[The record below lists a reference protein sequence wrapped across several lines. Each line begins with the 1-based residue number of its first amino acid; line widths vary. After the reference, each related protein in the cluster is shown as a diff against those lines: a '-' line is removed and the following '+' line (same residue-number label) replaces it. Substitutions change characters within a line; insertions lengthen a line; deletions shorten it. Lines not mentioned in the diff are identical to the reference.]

1 MVTKIQSGG
10 KGGMQYLKDVS
21 NSHTEA
27 NQRFKEIPAIGAS
40 HNYLELIFA
49 ESLGSFPKARS
60 D

>member
-27 NQRFKEIPAIGAS
+27 NQRFKEIYPDNPEMLQCFTGVHSTYGI
-40 HNYLELIFA
+40 L
-49 ESLGSFPKARS
+49 SLMG
-60 D
+60 